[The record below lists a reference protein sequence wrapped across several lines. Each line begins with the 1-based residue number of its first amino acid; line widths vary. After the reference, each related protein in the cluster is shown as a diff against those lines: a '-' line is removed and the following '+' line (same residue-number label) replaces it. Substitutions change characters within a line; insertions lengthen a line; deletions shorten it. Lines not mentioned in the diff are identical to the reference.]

1 MAHSPVMGKGKHI
14 DLAPGRRRT
23 LAYLGAGGF
32 ALLTGDYSRA
42 AERAS
47 ALACVARP
55 RQTEGPFFVD
65 EKLNRADIRSDPLTK
80 AVSEGTPL
88 QVVFRVSQTS
98 GDTACA
104 PLPGAQVDV
113 WQCDA
118 NGLYS
123 DVQDFQRSTAGL
135 KFLRGHQ
142 ITDNHGNASF
152 LTIFPGWYPGRA
164 VHIHFKVRARGGRE
178 FTSQIYFDDA
188 LTDAIHAQPPY
199 LTRGQR
205 RVRNSRDAGA
215 LAGGG
220 ALILPLRE
228 EKNGY
233 LGIFDMT
240 LAMA

>member
-1 MAHSPVMGKGKHI
+1 MRNRKDIPYTLSRREA
-14 DLAPGRRRT
+14 LA
-23 LAYLGAGGF
+23 LIGAGGYV
-32 ALLTGDYSRA
+32 LLTGSHSRA
-42 AERAS
+42 AERTS

-65 EKLNRADIRSDPLTK
+65 EKLDRVDIRSDPVTK

-88 QVVFRVSQTS
+88 KVVFRVSQAS
-98 GDTACA
+98 GDRACA
-104 PLPGAQVDV
+104 PLSGAQVDV

-142 ITDNHGNASF
+142 ITDNQGNAHF

-164 VHIHFKVRARGGRE
+164 VHIHFKVRARGGKE

-199 LTRGQR
+199 STRGQR
-205 RVRNSRDAGA
+205 RVRNTRDSGA
-215 LAGGG
+215 LAGGR

-228 EKNGY
+228 EKNAYG
-233 LGIFDMT
+233 GTFDIT
-240 LAMA
+240 LDMV

>member
-1 MAHSPVMGKGKHI
+1 MAHSRVMRKGKHI
-14 DLAPGRRRT
+14 DPASGRRRT
-23 LAYLGAGGF
+23 LAYLGAGGLM
-32 ALLTGDYSRA
+32 LLTGGHTRG
-42 AERAS
+42 AERNN
-47 ALACVARP
+47 ALACVVRP

-65 EKLNRADIRSDPLTK
+65 EKLNRSDIRSDPVTK
-80 AVSEGTPL
+80 AVSAGVPL
-88 QVVFRVSQTS
+88 RLVFRVSQAS

-123 DVQDFQRSTAGL
+123 DVQDFQRNTAGL

-142 ITDNHGNASF
+142 ITDNHGHAGF
-152 LTIFPGWYPGRA
+152 MTIFPGWYPGRA
-164 VHIHFKVRARGGRE
+164 VHIHFKVRTQAAKE

-205 RVRNSRDAGA
+205 RVRNNRDSGA
-215 LAGGG
+215 SAGGG
-220 ALILPLRE
+220 ALVLPLRE

-233 LGIFDMT
+233 TGTFDIT
-240 LAMA
+240 LA